1 MTGRMARRSEASTA
15 RRMPW
20 LIAVLAALWAPQLA
34 AETRVALIIG
44 NSVYDRADMRLAN
57 PANDAAAMVR
67 SLKAAGFNTVVK
79 LNAKRKDFYRAVEEF
94 GGKIGR
100 DPHAVGL
107 FYYAGHAVQ
116 ANGVNYLIPVD
127 AEIETESDLEANAFD
142 AGRVLRAMKEAQND
156 MNIVI
161 LDSCRNNPLPKTRG
175 MDRGLARMDAPS
187 GTFIAYAAAPGQ
199 AAQDGNSGSNG
210 VFTGELIKAMA
221 EPGVPLEQMFKK
233 VIIGVRADTHGSQQP
248 WSEASIQGDFY
259 FFPKAAG
266 GAAASAATR
275 ENAAPSGRHVDSAN
289 ELEQSYWDRI
299 KDSSDSADFK
309 DYQMRFPNGPHAS
322 EAALLVRKLNRS
334 AAAAASAAASAPAP
348 LRTAAV
354 EPSPVKTHSLVEPAA
369 QGSWFMK
376 IPSPQGDSNCFWD
389 VKSNGTYS
397 SWCVGAH
404 PAAHSGT
411 VVIADGKWAINAT
424 TMAWSDGGSYQFPNP
439 NTFIVTGKLGT
450 GAWLR
455 K

>member
-1 MTGRMARRSEASTA
+1 
-15 RRMPW
+15 
-20 LIAVLAALWAPQLA
+20 
-34 AETRVALIIG
+34 
-44 NSVYDRADMRLAN
+44 
-57 PANDAAAMVR
+57 
-67 SLKAAGFNTVVK
+67 
-79 LNAKRKDFYRAVEEF
+79 
-94 GGKIGR
+94 
-100 DPHAVGL
+100 
-107 FYYAGHAVQ
+107 
-116 ANGVNYLIPVD
+116 
-127 AEIETESDLEANAFD
+127 
-142 AGRVLRAMKEAQND
+142 MKEAQND

-233 VIIGVRADTHGSQQP
+233 VITGVTADTHGGQQP
-248 WSEASIQGDFY
+248 WSEVSIQGDFY

-266 GAAASAATR
+266 AASAPGIAR
-275 ENAAPSGRHVDSAN
+275 ESGVGAASSQHHVDTPN
-289 ELEQSYWDRI
+289 ELEQSFWDRI
-299 KDSSDSADFK
+299 KGSSDSADFK
-309 DYQMRFPNGPHAS
+309 DYQVRFPNGPHAS
-322 EAALLVRKLNRS
+322 EAALLLRKLNRS
-334 AAAAASAAASAPAP
+334 SASSASKLAAPPIRAAAAEPAASNS
-348 LRTAAV
+348 R
-354 EPSPVKTHSLVEPAA
+354 SLVDAAA
-369 QGSWFMK
+369 QGSWIMK
-376 IPSPQGDSNCFWD
+376 LPSPQGESTCYWD

-411 VVIADGKWAINAT
+411 VFISDGKWALNAT
-424 TMAWSDGGSYQFPNP
+424 TTSWSDGGSYQIPNP
-439 NTFIVTGKLGT
+439 NTMIMTGKLGT